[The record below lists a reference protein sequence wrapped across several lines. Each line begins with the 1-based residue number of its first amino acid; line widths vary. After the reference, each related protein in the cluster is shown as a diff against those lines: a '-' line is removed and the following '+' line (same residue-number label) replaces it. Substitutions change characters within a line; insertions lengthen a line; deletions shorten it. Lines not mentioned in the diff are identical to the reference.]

1 MQDPQQQQPP
11 HAQQARTW
19 RRYLRFFGHRGVADL
34 DDELAF
40 HVDMRVLDYMSRGMS
55 EADARAATLQRLGD
69 LTRARAACAAVAT
82 RTQRRMTRTQLL
94 DSLSQDLRFALR
106 TLGRNKGWTAVAI
119 ITLALGIGAN
129 SGMFSV
135 VNHLLLNPISY
146 PHANRVAIVF
156 QAPVAGNT
164 TGHMVMITPK
174 TKLLQAW
181 REHAR
186 SLEAIEPFVATDV
199 TLERA
204 GDEPRIAKV
213 ASVLPSFPAFAGR
226 RPLLGRMFT
235 EAEAKGEATVALI
248 SEGTWR
254 THYGARRDA
263 LGSTLILNGKV
274 ATVIG
279 VLPAGLELP
288 RGPGSEVDVWQP
300 LDMARHE
307 YGMLAVARVREGVT
321 KETAQSELDAIA
333 QRPEVKT
340 ADLAAYKTMLKS
352 PAELVGFR
360 QSLILLSVAV
370 ALVLLIACAN
380 VVHLLLARASSRQRE
395 LAIRAAI
402 GAGRGRLF
410 RQLLTES
417 MLLSLA
423 GCVAGVA
430 LGWAGVRALV
440 AVRPESLGDLA
451 AVRMDGSTLLL
462 TAGIAVLTGLVFGVV
477 GAVQA
482 ARHSTHD
489 ALKAGSLATSA
500 GRGRGRARALLVV
513 TEMALCTLLLVGA
526 TLLLRSVMHL
536 QRLDPGFDPRGMYA
550 LDLNIP
556 DDRYPTPAAKQ
567 AFDAEA
573 VRRARQIPGVEAVT
587 LVASAPPSAT
597 FLLGVIQVEG
607 QPTPASDAAG
617 FLRFN
622 GVSPDYFR
630 LMRMPI
636 VEGTTFTDTT
646 DAGGQM
652 IVNASMARQLWP
664 GQSPIGKRLRVVYSG
679 QGEWKTVVGVVGDAR
694 LSGLTSDASEG
705 ILYGPGVAN
714 FRPAIIVRARG
725 DNPGVAAALA
735 GVMSG
740 IDRRLPPPR
749 VTSIEEALRRSV
761 ARPRFTL
768 FLLSA
773 FAMVAV
779 GLAAVG
785 LYGVLA
791 YNVAQRTR
799 EIGIRMALG
808 ASRHSVA
815 RAVIAQGL
823 LMAIVG
829 SAIGLLVAR
838 GGVKLLAHTLYG
850 VQQTDLLSFAG
861 AAVALVVIAA
871 AACLIPAR
879 RAVAVD
885 PLIAMRAE

>member
-1 MQDPQQQQPP
+1 MQDPQQQPP
-11 HAQQARTW
+11 PRAEQARTW
-19 RRYLRFFGHRGVADL
+19 RRYLRFFGPRGVADL

-40 HVDMRVLDYMSRGMS
+40 HVAMRMQDYMARGMS
-55 EADARAATLQRLGD
+55 EADARTATLQRLGD
-69 LTRARAACAAVAT
+69 LASARAACVAVTT
-82 RTQRRMTRTQLL
+82 RTQRRMTRTQIL
-94 DSLSQDLRFALR
+94 DSLGQDIRFALR

-119 ITLALGIGAN
+119 TTLALGIGAN
-129 SGMFSV
+129 TGMFSV

-146 PHANRVAIVF
+146 PHADRVAIVF

-181 REHAR
+181 RQHAR
-186 SLEAIEPFVATDV
+186 SLEAIEPYVSSDV
-199 TLERA
+199 TLERS
-204 GDEPRIAKV
+204 GDAPRIAKV
-213 ASVLPSFPAFAGR
+213 ASVLPSFAAFAGR
-226 RPLLGRMFT
+226 TPILGRIFT
-235 EAEAKGEATVALI
+235 DAEARGEATVALV

-254 THYGARRDA
+254 TQYGAREDVI
-263 LGSTLILNGKV
+263 GSTLQLNGKV

-279 VLPAGLELP
+279 VMPAGLELP
-288 RGPGSEVDVWQP
+288 RGPGGDIDVWQP
-300 LDMARHE
+300 LDMEKHE
-307 YGMLAVARVREGVT
+307 YGMLAVARLRPGITREA
-321 KETAQSELDAIA
+321 AQRELDDIA
-333 QRPEVKT
+333 KRPEVKT

-352 PAELVGFR
+352 PADLVGFR
-360 QSLILLSVAV
+360 DSLILLTVAV
-370 ALVLLIACAN
+370 ALVLLIACGN
-380 VVHLLLARASSRQRE
+380 VIHLLLARASSRQRE

-402 GAGRGRLF
+402 GAGGGRLF

-417 MLLSLA
+417 MLLAAA
-423 GCVAGVA
+423 GCIAGVL
-430 LGWAGVRALV
+430 LGWVGLRALI
-440 AVRPESLGDLA
+440 AARPESLGDLA
-451 AVRMDGSTLLL
+451 AVRMDGATLLV
-462 TAGIAVLTGLVFGVV
+462 TAGIAVFTGLLFGVV

-482 ARHSTHD
+482 SRHATHD

-536 QRLDPGFDPRGMYA
+536 QRLDPGFDPRGLYA

-573 VRRARQIPGVEAVT
+573 LRRTRQIPGVEAVT

-607 QPTPASDAAG
+607 APTPASDAAG

-622 GVSPDYFR
+622 GVAPDYFQM
-630 LMRMPI
+630 MRMPL
-636 VEGTTFTDTT
+636 VEGTTFTDTSK
-646 DAGGQM
+646 AGGQM
-652 IVNASMARQLWP
+652 IVNASMAKQLWP
-664 GQSPIGKRLRVVYSG
+664 GQSAIGKRLRVVYSG

-694 LSGLTSDASEG
+694 LSGLTDNGTEG
-705 ILYGPGVAN
+705 VLYGPGVEN
-714 FRPAIIVRARG
+714 FRPSIIVRARG
-725 DNPGVAAALA
+725 DASVAAALA

-749 VTSIEEALRRSV
+749 VTSIEDAMRRSV

-768 FLLSA
+768 LLLSA

-791 YNVAQRTR
+791 YNVTQRTR

-808 ASRHSVA
+808 ASRASVA
-815 RAVIAQGL
+815 RAVVRQGM
-823 LMAIVG
+823 LMAVVG
-829 SAIGLLVAR
+829 SVIGLLVAR

-850 VQQTDLLSFAG
+850 VQQTDIVSFAV
-861 AAVALVVIAA
+861 AAIVLVLIAA
-871 AACLIPAR
+871 LACTVPAR
-879 RAVAVD
+879 RAVFID